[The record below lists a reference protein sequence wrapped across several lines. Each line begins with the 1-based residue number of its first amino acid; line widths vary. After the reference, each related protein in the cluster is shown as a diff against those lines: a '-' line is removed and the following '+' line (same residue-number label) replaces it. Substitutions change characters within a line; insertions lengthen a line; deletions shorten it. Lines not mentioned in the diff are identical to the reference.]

1 MEESAVTGWKRA
13 DLPRNVPIPGVAAD
27 LCDDLLDDLLQVY
40 RPHFGLSPP
49 KPGERQQIVD
59 QVTHSFG

>member
-1 MEESAVTGWKRA
+1 MTGWKRA

-27 LCDDLLDDLLQVY
+27 FRDGLLDDLLQVH
-40 RPHFGLSPP
+40 RPHFGLSSP
-49 KPGERQQIVD
+49 KSGERQQIVD